1 MANLKPGDK
10 AVLFELPGVDDRRHA
25 FEDYADKES
34 VAVVFT
40 CNHCPYARA
49 WEDRLVDIQA
59 DYAARGVQLVAISAN
74 DARKY
79 PDDGFPRMRQR
90 SEEKG
95 FNFPYL
101 YDESQEIARAYGAE
115 RTPEIFLF
123 DKGGTLR
130 YHGTVDDNYDDPA
143 AVKAHYL
150 REALEAV
157 PAPTAPGTGF
167 PGDGCRL
174 HEPKQ
179 AGRAGHVQCD
189 LLRASISFLASS
201 GRLCRE

>member
-1 MANLKPGDK
+1 MANLKLGDK
-10 AVLFELPGVDDRRHA
+10 AVPFELPGVDDGSHA
-25 FEDYADKES
+25 LVDYADKET

-49 WEDRLVDIQA
+49 WEDRLIDIQA
-59 DYAARGVQLVAISAN
+59 DYASRGVQLVAINAN
-74 DARKY
+74 DAKKY
-79 PDDGFPRMRQR
+79 PDDSFPRMKER

-101 YDESQEIARAYGAE
+101 YDESQEIARAYGAS

-143 AVKAHYL
+143 AVKTAYL

-157 PAPTAPGTGF
+157 LAEREPSTAETTPV
-167 PGDGCRL
+167 GCTI
-174 HEPKQ
+174 KWK
-179 AGRAGHVQCD
+179 
-189 LLRASISFLASS
+189 
-201 GRLCRE
+201 